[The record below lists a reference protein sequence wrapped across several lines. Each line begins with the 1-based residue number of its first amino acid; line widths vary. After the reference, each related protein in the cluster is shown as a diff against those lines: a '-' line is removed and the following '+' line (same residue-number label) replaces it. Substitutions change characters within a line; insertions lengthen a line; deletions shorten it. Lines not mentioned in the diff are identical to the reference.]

1 MYADS
6 GIVWID
12 ITFDWCVLFLIK
24 TANQLGIT
32 YEEINV
38 WLFVIILPLVLLISL
53 LMNWVLV
60 LKLKKLKK
68 ENQQIFKNRYY
79 QMAQAPLVSCQ
90 YRGLKYGLPI
100 HHRQAD
106 GPFF

>member
-38 WLFVIILPLVLLISL
+38 WLFVILLPTILLIL
-53 LMNWVLV
+53 FL
-60 LKLKKLKK
+60 
-68 ENQQIFKNRYY
+68 QIGY
-79 QMAQAPLVSCQ
+79 
-90 YRGLKYGLPI
+90 
-100 HHRQAD
+100 
-106 GPFF
+106 FFCSY

>member
-38 WLFVIILPLVLLISL
+38 WLFVILLPTILSISL
-53 LMNWVLV
+53 LMNWILFLQLLR
-60 LKLKKLKK
+60 LKAK
-68 ENQQIFKNRYY
+68 NQFH
-79 QMAQAPLVSCQ
+79 V
-90 YRGLKYGLPI
+90 
-100 HHRQAD
+100 
-106 GPFF
+106 

>member
-1 MYADS
+1 MYAHS
-6 GIVWID
+6 GIAWID
-12 ITFDWCVLFLIK
+12 IIFDWCVLSLIK

-53 LMNWVLV
+53 LMNGVLV

-68 ENQQIFKNRYY
+68 EN
-79 QMAQAPLVSCQ
+79 
-90 YRGLKYGLPI
+90 
-100 HHRQAD
+100 
-106 GPFF
+106 

>member
-6 GIVWID
+6 GLVWVD
-12 ITFDWCVLFLIK
+12 IIFDWCVVFLIK

-60 LKLKKLKK
+60 LKLIKLKK
-68 ENQQIFKNRYY
+68 EN
-79 QMAQAPLVSCQ
+79 
-90 YRGLKYGLPI
+90 
-100 HHRQAD
+100 
-106 GPFF
+106 

>member
-6 GIVWID
+6 GIAWID
-12 ITFDWCVLFLIK
+12 IIFDWCVLFLIK

-68 ENQQIFKNRYY
+68 EN
-79 QMAQAPLVSCQ
+79 
-90 YRGLKYGLPI
+90 
-100 HHRQAD
+100 
-106 GPFF
+106 

>member
-12 ITFDWCVLFLIK
+12 STFDWCVLFLIK

-38 WLFVIILPLVLLISL
+38 WLFVILLPTILLISL
-53 LMNWVLV
+53 LMNWILFLQLLR
-60 LKLKKLKK
+60 LKAK
-68 ENQQIFKNRYY
+68 NQFH
-79 QMAQAPLVSCQ
+79 V
-90 YRGLKYGLPI
+90 
-100 HHRQAD
+100 
-106 GPFF
+106 